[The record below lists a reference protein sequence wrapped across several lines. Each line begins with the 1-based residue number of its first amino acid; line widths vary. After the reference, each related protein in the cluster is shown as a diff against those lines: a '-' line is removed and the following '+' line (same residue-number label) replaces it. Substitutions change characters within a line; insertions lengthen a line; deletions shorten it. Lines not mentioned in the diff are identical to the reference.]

1 MGHDKKISLIGAG
14 NIGTILAF
22 SISRKRLGNITLI
35 DRVKGLAEGK
45 CLDLSQS
52 LSAENLNTKIL
63 GTDDVSKIKNSDAI
77 IITAGIPRKPG
88 MSRDDLVETNFSIM
102 KELGNAIKEYSPNAF
117 VICVTNPLDA
127 MVWSLKE
134 IAGINK
140 RMIVGMAGILDSARF
155 KFFLSN
161 ELAISTDSIQ
171 TMVLGGHGD
180 SMVPLLR
187 FTSVSGI
194 PIDEFI
200 KKKRISKD
208 KVEEIISR
216 TRNGG
221 GEIVAL
227 MKNSSAFF
235 SPAASAI
242 EMLESYLFDKKRIL
256 PCSAYLEG
264 EYNVKGLCVG
274 VPVVISKNGVEEIIE
289 LDLKGSEKN
298 EFDNSV
304 GAVDE
309 LVQKC
314 KKLLVANEN

>member
-1 MGHDKKISLIGAG
+1 MSHDKKISLIGAG

-22 SISRKRLGNITLI
+22 SISRKRLGNITLV

-63 GTDDVSKIKNSDAI
+63 GTDDISKIKNSDAI

-102 KELGNAIKEYSPNAF
+102 KELGDAIKKYSPNAF

-134 IAGINK
+134 ITGIDK
-140 RMIVGMAGILDSARF
+140 KMIVGMAGILDSARF

-161 ELAISTDSIQ
+161 ELSISTDSIQ

-180 SMVPLLR
+180 TMVPLLR
-187 FTSVSGI
+187 FTSISGI
-194 PIDEFI
+194 PLSEFI

-208 KVEEIISR
+208 KVDEIISR

-235 SPAASAI
+235 SPATSAI
-242 EMLESYLFDKKRIL
+242 EMLESYLFDNRRIL

-264 EYNVKGLCVG
+264 EYNVKGMCVG
-274 VPVVISKNGVEEIIE
+274 VPVVISKDGVEEIIE
-289 LDLKGSEKN
+289 LDLQNSERN

-304 GAVDE
+304 KAVEE
-309 LVQKC
+309 LVEKC
-314 KKLLVANEN
+314 RKLLA

>member
-1 MGHDKKISLIGAG
+1 MSHDKKISLIGAG

-22 SISRKRLGNITLI
+22 SISRKRLGNITLV

-63 GTDDVSKIKNSDAI
+63 GTDDISKIKNSHAI
-77 IITAGIPRKPG
+77 VITAGIPRKPG

-102 KELGNAIKEYSPNAF
+102 KELGSAIKKYSPNAF

-134 IAGINK
+134 ITGIDK
-140 RMIVGMAGILDSARF
+140 KMIVGMAGILDSARF

-161 ELAISTDSIQ
+161 ELSISTDSIQ

-180 SMVPLLR
+180 TMVPLLR
-187 FTSVSGI
+187 FTSISGI
-194 PIDEFI
+194 PLSEFI

-208 KVEEIISR
+208 KVDEIISR

-235 SPAASAI
+235 SPATSAI
-242 EMLESYLFDKKRIL
+242 EMLESYLFDNRRIL

-264 EYNVKGLCVG
+264 EYNVKGMCVG
-274 VPVVISKNGVEEIIE
+274 VPVVISKDGVEEIIE
-289 LDLKGSEKN
+289 LDLQNSERN

-304 GAVDE
+304 KAVNE

-314 KKLLVANEN
+314 RKLLA

>member
-1 MGHDKKISLIGAG
+1 MSHDKKISLIGAG

-22 SISRKRLGNITLI
+22 SISRKRLGNITLV

-63 GTDDVSKIKNSDAI
+63 GTDDISKIKNSHAI
-77 IITAGIPRKPG
+77 VITAGIPRKPG

-102 KELGNAIKEYSPNAF
+102 KELGDAIKKYSPNAF

-134 IAGINK
+134 ITGIDK
-140 RMIVGMAGILDSARF
+140 KMIVGMAGILDSARF

-161 ELAISTDSIQ
+161 ELSISTDSIQ

-180 SMVPLLR
+180 TMVPLLR
-187 FTSVSGI
+187 FTSISGI
-194 PIDEFI
+194 PLSEFI

-208 KVEEIISR
+208 KVDEIISR

-235 SPAASAI
+235 SPATSAI
-242 EMLESYLFDKKRIL
+242 EMLESYLFDNRRIL

-264 EYNVKGLCVG
+264 EYNVKGMCVG
-274 VPVVISKNGVEEIIE
+274 VPVVISKDGVEEIIE
-289 LDLKGSEKN
+289 LDLQNSERN

-304 GAVDE
+304 KAVKE
-309 LVQKC
+309 LVEKC
-314 KKLLVANEN
+314 RKLLA

>member
-1 MGHDKKISLIGAG
+1 MSHDKKISLIGAG
-14 NIGTILAF
+14 NIWTILAF
-22 SISRKRLGNITLI
+22 SLSRKRLGNITLI
-35 DRVKGLAEGK
+35 DKVKGLAEGK

-52 LSAENLNTKIL
+52 LSAENLNTKIM
-63 GTDDVSKIKNSDAI
+63 GSDDISKIKGSDAV

-102 KELGNAIKEYSPNAF
+102 KEIGNAIRKYSPNAF

-140 RMIVGMAGILDSARF
+140 KMIVGMAGILDSARF

-161 ELAISTDSIQ
+161 ELHISTDSIQ

-180 SMVPLLR
+180 TMVPLLR
-187 FTSVSGI
+187 FTSISGI
-194 PIDEFI
+194 PLAEFI
-200 KKKRISKD
+200 KKKKISKE
-208 KVEEIISR
+208 KVEQIISR

-227 MKNSSAFF
+227 MKNSSAFY
-235 SPAASAI
+235 SPATSAL
-242 EMLESYLFDKKRIL
+242 EMLESYFFDNRRIL

-264 EYNVKGLCVG
+264 EYNVNGLCVG
-274 VPVVISKNGVEEIIE
+274 VPVVIGKDGIEEIIE
-289 LDLKGSEKN
+289 LKLQDFEKK
-298 EFDNSV
+298 ELDNSIE
-304 GAVDE
+304 AVQE
-309 LVQKC
+309 LVEKC
-314 KKLLVANEN
+314 KKLLV

>member
-1 MGHDKKISLIGAG
+1 MSHDKKISLIGAG

-22 SISRKRLGNITLI
+22 SISRKRLGNITLV

-63 GTDDVSKIKNSDAI
+63 GTDDISKIKNSHAI
-77 IITAGIPRKPG
+77 VITAGIPRKPG

-102 KELGNAIKEYSPNAF
+102 KELGSAIKKYSPKAF

-134 IAGINK
+134 ITGIDK
-140 RMIVGMAGILDSARF
+140 KMIVGMAGILDSARF

-161 ELAISTDSIQ
+161 ELSISTDSIQ

-180 SMVPLLR
+180 TMVPLLR
-187 FTSVSGI
+187 FTSISGI
-194 PIDEFI
+194 PLSEFI

-235 SPAASAI
+235 SPATSAI
-242 EMLESYLFDKKRIL
+242 EMLESYLFDNRRIL
-256 PCSAYLEG
+256 PCSTYLEG
-264 EYNVKGLCVG
+264 EYNVKGMCVG
-274 VPVVISKNGVEEIIE
+274 VPVVIGKDGVEEIIE
-289 LDLKGSEKN
+289 VDLQNSERN

-304 GAVDE
+304 KAVKE
-309 LVQKC
+309 LVEKC
-314 KKLLVANEN
+314 RKLLA

>member
-1 MGHDKKISLIGAG
+1 MSHDKKISLIGAG

-22 SISRKRLGNITLI
+22 SISRKRLGNITLV

-63 GTDDVSKIKNSDAI
+63 GTDDISKIKNSDAI
-77 IITAGIPRKPG
+77 VITAGIPRKPG

-102 KELGNAIKEYSPNAF
+102 KELGSAIKKYSPNAF

-134 IAGINK
+134 ITGIDK
-140 RMIVGMAGILDSARF
+140 KMIVGMAGILDSARF

-161 ELAISTDSIQ
+161 ELSISTDSIQ

-180 SMVPLLR
+180 TMVPLLR
-187 FTSVSGI
+187 FTSISGI
-194 PIDEFI
+194 PLSEFI

-235 SPAASAI
+235 SPATSAI
-242 EMLESYLFDKKRIL
+242 EMLESYLFDNRRIL

-264 EYNVKGLCVG
+264 EYNVKGMCVG
-274 VPVVISKNGVEEIIE
+274 VPVVISKDGVEEIIE
-289 LDLKGSEKN
+289 LDLQNSERN

-304 GAVDE
+304 KAVNE

-314 KKLLVANEN
+314 RKLLA

>member
-1 MGHDKKISLIGAG
+1 MSHDKKISLIGAG
-14 NIGTILAF
+14 NIGTILAY
-22 SISRKRLGNITLI
+22 SISRKRLGNIILI

-63 GTDDVSKIKNSDAI
+63 GTDDVSKIRNSDAI
-77 IITAGIPRKPG
+77 VITAGVPRKPG

-161 ELAISTDSIQ
+161 ELSISTDSIQ

-180 SMVPLLR
+180 TMVPLLR
-187 FTSVSGI
+187 FTSISGI
-194 PIDEFI
+194 PLSEFI
-200 KKKRISKD
+200 KKKKISKD
-208 KVEEIISR
+208 KVEEIVSR

-242 EMLESYLFDKKRIL
+242 EMLESYLFDNRRIL
-256 PCSAYLEG
+256 PCSTYLEG

-274 VPVVISKNGVEEIIE
+274 VPVIISRNGVEEIIE
-289 LDLKGSEKN
+289 LDLQNSEKD
-298 EFDNSV
+298 EFVNSV
-304 GAVDE
+304 GAVEE

-314 KKLLVANEN
+314 KKLLVKD